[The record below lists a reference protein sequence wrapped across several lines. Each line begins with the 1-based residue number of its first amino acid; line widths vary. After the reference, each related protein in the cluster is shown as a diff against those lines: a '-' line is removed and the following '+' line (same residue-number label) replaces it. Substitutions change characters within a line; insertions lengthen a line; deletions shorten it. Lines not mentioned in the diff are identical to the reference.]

1 MKNIREYLSSVAGL
15 IKAQGRVLSMV
26 MTLLILSN
34 CAWAADDYYLLY
46 NNKCNSENNYG
57 NGGCYDPSSV
67 GSCSG
72 DVWSWT
78 KIELRTNNNENN
90 YFYFSKDGT
99 SSSMFIVA
107 NLNCNYTEDNYIL
120 RVGVSDYSGNKCLQ
134 IQAKQHC
141 FVDITLNTSTGKAT
155 VKVHED
161 NPATIPTVR
170 IGNQIKEDKDNNVIV
185 SGYVAKTG
193 CANISK
199 FTVYYS
205 KSPITNKDD
214 ADVYKEEISVSNPAV
229 GSLTDL
235 TIPAA
240 EIATHNWGNEDMYV
254 RITATNSKGESEL
267 SDEVILPEYS
277 PQLSGTDITGLNF
290 NDCEGSHQ
298 FNFSEMFKFNV
309 DSWSAAVTDSDVDAT
324 SDFELTQEGYMVWN
338 TSGKEPGDY
347 SYTFT
352 AYKSGS
358 SATALLT
365 FTYSAKAKLNDITI
379 VSGET
384 PTYPYI
390 KIDLKC
396 SVDDSVDDIEWS
408 VDNNG
413 LVVRT
418 GKGTAYFKG
427 KAVNKPTTYTISAV
441 GLSATCGKTEP
452 KTIEIVVNP
461 EPEEVCTPN

>member
-1 MKNIREYLSSVAGL
+1 MKNIREYLSSAAGL

-34 CAWAADDYYLLY
+34 CAWADYYLLGSSNIGLKSSEGTRMTESSGDYTYTFTFTLTSGVEWFRVY
-46 NNKCNSENNYG
+46 NNSDLNNSHCVYCNN
-57 NGGCYDPSSV
+57 CSSV
-67 GSCSG
+67 
-72 DVWSWT
+72 D
-78 KIELRTNNNENN
+78 LYTNTN
-90 YFYFSKDGT
+90 YNF
-99 SSSMFIVA
+99 
-107 NLNCNYTEDNYIL
+107 
-120 RVGVSDYSGNKCLQ
+120 
-134 IQAKQHC
+134 
-141 FVDITLNTSTGKAT
+141 TSTGTYTQYTIKLTEANT
-155 VKVHED
+155 YTFTITSTGVLSVTAVSS
-161 NPATIPTVR
+161 ATIPTVR
-170 IGNQIKEDKDNNVIV
+170 IGNQIKKEDNNDVIV

-193 CANISK
+193 CAAISQ

-205 KSPITNKDD
+205 KSPITDKN
-214 ADVYKEEISVSNPAV
+214 AQTVYKKEITVSGPAPGV

-235 TIPAA
+235 TIPAD
-240 EIATHNWGNEDMYV
+240 EIATKGWSNEDMYV

-267 SDEVILPEYS
+267 SDEVILTEYS

-298 FNFSEMFKFNV
+298 FNFSDMFKFNV
-309 DSWSAAVTDSDVDAT
+309 DSWSAAVTDSEVDAT

-338 TSGKEPGDY
+338 TSDKEAGDY

-390 KIDLKC
+390 KIELEC
-396 SVDDSVDDIEWS
+396 SVGGSVNDIKWS

-418 GKGTAYFKG
+418 GIGTAYFKG
-427 KAVNKPTTYTISAV
+427 KAVNKSTTYTISAV
-441 GLSATCGKTEP
+441 GLSDTCGETEP

-461 EPEEVCTPN
+461 EPEEVCTAN